1 MLNNKS
7 LSVFSRSIN
16 KNPILTKTQEIE
28 LTKKIIKGDKKA
40 REKLIESNYRLAVS
54 IAKKYHTKSRTHLS
68 FDDVLQ
74 ESTTGLIKAVDKF
87 NPKLGY
93 KFSTYASWW
102 IKQSTLQYINENTSV
117 IKVPSHTRIL
127 NSKIKKV
134 SKDFKNKFGADPT
147 VNEISSLLD
156 VPEETI
162 KTSINIPENF
172 FYIDKDTNDEDDRSS
187 FYNLQDTSLSPEDVL
202 VMQEESEKIKSL
214 LKCLSP
220 REEIIIRLRYGIS
233 DIEDIENFIVKDNN
247 D

>member
-1 MLNNKS
+1 MLNNNS
-7 LSVFSRSIN
+7 LSVFSRSIR
-16 KNPILTKTQEIE
+16 KNPILTRNQEIE
-28 LTKKIIKGDKKA
+28 LTKKIVKGDKRA

-102 IKQSTLQYINENTSV
+102 IKQSTLQYINENTSI

-127 NSKIKKV
+127 NAKIKKL
-134 SKDFKNKFGADPT
+134 SKDFKLKFGSDPSI
-147 VNEISSLLD
+147 NEISSLLNI
-156 VPEETI
+156 PEETI

-172 FYIDKDTNDEDDRSS
+172 LYIDKDSKDEDERSS
-187 FYNLQDTSLSPEDVL
+187 FYNIQDINLNPEDNMI
-202 VMQEESEKIKSL
+202 MQEETENIKSL
-214 LKCLSP
+214 LSCLTP

-233 DIEDIENFIVKDNN
+233 EVENIENFIVKE
-247 D
+247 